1 MKPAT
6 ANPAPTGRIWALG
19 SVTAGQHGRGCRG
32 RRRAVSG
39 DDVVVC
45 WEWTGEGR
53 LYLMVR
59 IGEDRWNRVY
69 MPAPWE
75 RADPCGPYRADLDAD
90 EFIEQLKADLEAG
103 GARREGRMAF
113 VRTGTY
119 ETKEEATKRFRE
131 ESGGA

>member
-1 MKPAT
+1 M
-6 ANPAPTGRIWALG
+6 
-19 SVTAGQHGRGCRG
+19 
-32 RRRAVSG
+32 SG

-90 EFIEQLKADLEAG
+90 KFIEQLEADLEAG

-131 ESGGA
+131 EYGGA